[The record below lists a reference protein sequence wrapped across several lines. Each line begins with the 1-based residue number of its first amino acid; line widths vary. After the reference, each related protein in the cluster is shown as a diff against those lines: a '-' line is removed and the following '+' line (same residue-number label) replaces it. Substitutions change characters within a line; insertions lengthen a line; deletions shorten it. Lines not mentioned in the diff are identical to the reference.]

1 MVDRVAV
8 DDRVVARV
16 PHPLVNAVE
25 QLVIGA
31 RRQLVVQGL
40 RHEVLRQ
47 GLLDRRQRDL
57 GGDLADLGEAGEDDP
72 ARALLVGRV
81 RGDRLRR
88 RHQHPVGDDPRTRDD
103 RPKAEAG
110 EDIHVVRLVGDAF
123 LPVDGRRREG

>member
-72 ARALLVGRV
+72 ARALLV
-81 RGDRLRR
+81 
-88 RHQHPVGDDPRTRDD
+88 
-103 RPKAEAG
+103 
-110 EDIHVVRLVGDAF
+110 
-123 LPVDGRRREG
+123 